1 MSACHTSRMGKYIGR
16 IVLIGSL
23 ALFASCGG
31 SSNSSNIVDIP
42 ENVSASYA
50 DEYPA
55 TVSQAF
61 VDSCIANGGDTTTC
75 QCVFD
80 YIADQMSFERF
91 TDIEIQI
98 KNGATTEEFPIFGN
112 AVNSCAE

>member
-1 MSACHTSRMGKYIGR
+1 MGKYIGR
-16 IVLIGSL
+16 IVLVGSL
-23 ALFASCGG
+23 ALFASCG
-31 SSNSSNIVDIP
+31 SSESSNIVDIP
-42 ENVSASYA
+42 ENVSASFA

-55 TVSQAF
+55 
-61 VDSCIANGGDTTTC
+61 TTC

-80 YIADQMSFERF
+80 YIADQISFERF

-98 KNGATTEEFPIFGN
+98 KNGATTDEFPIFGN

>member
-1 MSACHTSRMGKYIGR
+1 MRKYLGR
-16 IVLIGSL
+16 IALVGSL

-31 SSNSSNIVDIP
+31 STASSNIVETP
-42 ENVSASYA
+42 EDATASASFA

-55 TVSQAF
+55 EVNTTF
-61 VDSCIANGGDTTTC
+61 VNSCVANGGDTTTC

-80 YIADQMSFERF
+80 YIADQISFARF
-91 TDIEIQI
+91 TDIEIEI
-98 KNGATTEEFPIFGN
+98 KNGATTDEFPIFGN